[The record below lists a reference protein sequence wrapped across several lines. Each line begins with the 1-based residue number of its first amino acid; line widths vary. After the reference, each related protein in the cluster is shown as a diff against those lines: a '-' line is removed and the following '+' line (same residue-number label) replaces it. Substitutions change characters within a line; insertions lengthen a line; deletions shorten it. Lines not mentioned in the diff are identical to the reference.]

1 MNNWM
6 TWLET
11 GKNTRSRGDSRMEN
25 GYREKIITD
34 GSAPD
39 FIFGSAEESRHEG
52 ATGRNTSSFM
62 PCGPAVSLSELG
74 KSGLDLPEVKGYR
87 SKTDPFGF

>member
-11 GKNTRSRGDSRMEN
+11 GKNARSRGDSRMEN
-25 GYREKIITD
+25 GHRGRIITD

-39 FIFGSAEESRHEG
+39 SVFGSAEESRHEE
-52 ATGRNTSSFM
+52 ATRRNTSSFM
-62 PCGPAVSLSELG
+62 PCGQAVSLSKLG
-74 KSGLDLPEVKGYR
+74 K
-87 SKTDPFGF
+87 